1 MIFFSDIITAC
12 EAVKLLE
19 KAPVAAV
26 EVMDNAS
33 LRSMK
38 NTSASTNQIL
48 YFPSLPP
55 SHKPTLKVN
64 WFFHRCVTEGIG
76 T

>member
-1 MIFFSDIITAC
+1 LVLGEVKVATVPETRYKASAMIFFSDIITAC

-38 NTSASTNQIL
+38 NTSASTNQI
-48 YFPSLPP
+48 S
-55 SHKPTLKVN
+55 
-64 WFFHRCVTEGIG
+64 
-76 T
+76 